1 MLAEQGFAIP
11 PPPPGPP
18 PASTRSQSLCRPTDT
33 YQSTSTPLVISRHRQ
48 PPGRG
53 TGLGP
58 VPPTPAD
65 WREDDHNTAVHD
77 HTTQEAETNRPAWP
91 GSRHVE
97 TESLSTTQHS
107 EVTASADVPINTSGP
122 FHLSRDSTGLIRSPA
137 VRNRSSKGLRE
148 RRSESKNGKGHG
160 MEDHESHA
168 AMADALS
175 RPLMDLVV
183 SGSSGSLAGRR
194 ASTRLT
200 PKSAKTF
207 RGLDEALRSSESGP
221 VSGSAR
227 STPRLDSSR
236 NETFRKEAT
245 QTPPFSLGKEGFHRQ
260 SLEDRASPYLR
271 SKVAPTPPLQSSHR
285 TGLASSLSVPPT
297 SDTRPISH
305 LLHMPNDDN
314 VNIQVMPLSPESTQ
328 SSLDMDETTD
338 QEGFARRAIERHR
351 AFALQEAAAGSDSE
365 RLYLFIEHMVAE
377 SRIRRERYEKVF
389 KEEHLSPLDLVNG
402 MFDEPARDR
411 IRAPLAELAQQ
422 SLRPDSRRSSGTS
435 FADSQSHSRRPS
447 TTATSELTQP
457 VQPPVLPALDTNVN
471 DSRRKD
477 YVPCLSPIASMSAV
491 TGRDEMDSRG
501 RAPSRWWE
509 GQSNSSNNGDGFKVL
524 ERSKR
529 ESKYMSAVLEHET
542 TAENLVSYQEI
553 PGSSQPPLYGPD
565 EYPPEKTG
573 LHDQPRFIP
582 PPPPHPPTPM
592 SAPYT
597 PDPWKL
603 DISRLITLPPP
614 YPRHHPA
621 VNNSHPDL
629 ADIRGLVRSLNDT
642 QETDVAQESYEAR
655 VLEKRQRA
663 DSLCKHQK
671 SLHEQDV
678 QFRIEHGEISQ
689 QQFDEA
695 EASLEAKMA
704 SSAKDLAQASFD
716 LYQNLVVTPLHSL
729 YSERIGRATS
739 AFTAL
744 ARRLHSD
751 SQTHSP
757 NLPQEAGDEQPEL
770 LEKLTMLKW
779 LFETR
784 ESLHRDSYNLL
795 SARNEKYKT
804 IVLLP
809 YKQAHN
815 SEKLVEAEA
824 FFSKDTCARKVAA
837 DKAALARWQ
846 DFHNVIEQHV
856 TRGVEVQLSAFW
868 DIAPPLQALL
878 QRVPNGNHLSG
889 FDILIPRA
897 EVEENPTYW
906 EHPLRYLYSVLA
918 HAEASTKQF
927 VDSQISLWCLLQEV
941 REGAVGA
948 RWRNEESRVLEEG
961 REDMSEWR
969 WRIESQKGAEIKQGL
984 DDLKERV
991 AAVEGQWVEGL
1002 GGEIGRVRQSLRSRL
1017 EETRG
1022 WDEELE
1028 SGG

>member
-1 MLAEQGFAIP
+1 M
-11 PPPPGPP
+11 
-18 PASTRSQSLCRPTDT
+18 
-33 YQSTSTPLVISRHRQ
+33 
-48 PPGRG
+48 
-53 TGLGP
+53 
-58 VPPTPAD
+58 
-65 WREDDHNTAVHD
+65 
-77 HTTQEAETNRPAWP
+77 
-91 GSRHVE
+91 
-97 TESLSTTQHS
+97 
-107 EVTASADVPINTSGP
+107 
-122 FHLSRDSTGLIRSPA
+122 
-137 VRNRSSKGLRE
+137 
-148 RRSESKNGKGHG
+148 
-160 MEDHESHA
+160 
-168 AMADALS
+168 
-175 RPLMDLVV
+175 
-183 SGSSGSLAGRR
+183 
-194 ASTRLT
+194 
-200 PKSAKTF
+200 
-207 RGLDEALRSSESGP
+207 
-221 VSGSAR
+221 
-227 STPRLDSSR
+227 
-236 NETFRKEAT
+236 
-245 QTPPFSLGKEGFHRQ
+245 
-260 SLEDRASPYLR
+260 
-271 SKVAPTPPLQSSHR
+271 
-285 TGLASSLSVPPT
+285 
-297 SDTRPISH
+297 
-305 LLHMPNDDN
+305 
-314 VNIQVMPLSPESTQ
+314 NIQVMPLSPESTQ
-328 SSLDMDETTD
+328 SLLDMDDEGD
-338 QEGFARRAIERHR
+338 CNGFARRAIERHR
-351 AFALQEAAAGSDSE
+351 AFVRKEAAAGSDSE
-365 RLYLFIEHMVAE
+365 RLHLFTEHMIAE
-377 SRIRRERYEKVF
+377 ARIRRERYDKVF
-389 KEEHLSPLDLVNG
+389 REEHLDPADLLAG
-402 MFDEPARDR
+402 MFDEPARNKGGFQFTE
-411 IRAPLAELAQQ
+411 PAQQ
-422 SLRPDSRRSSGTS
+422 TLHQDSRRSSSTS

-447 TTATSELTQP
+447 TTATSEPIQP
-457 VQPPVLPALDTNVN
+457 MQQPVLPALDTTVN
-471 DSRRKD
+471 DPRRKD

-542 TAENLVSYQEI
+542 IADGPVRYNEAT
-553 PGSSQPPLYGPD
+553 GSSQPPLYGPD

-573 LHDQPRFIP
+573 LHDQSGFI

-629 ADIRGLVRSLNDT
+629 ADIRGVVRSLNDP
-642 QETDVAQESYEAR
+642 QDADAAGENYEAT

-678 QFRIEHGEISQ
+678 QFRMEHGEMSQ
-689 QQFDEA
+689 EQFDEA
-695 EASLEAKMA
+695 EASLEAKLA
-704 SSAKDLAQASFD
+704 QSAKDFAQTSFD
-716 LYQNLVVTPLHSL
+716 LYQTLVVTPVHNLN
-729 YSERIGRATS
+729 SERIGRATS

-779 LFETR
+779 LFEAR
-784 ESLHRDSYNLL
+784 EALHRDSYNLL
-795 SARNEKYKT
+795 STRNDKYKA

-809 YKQAHN
+809 YEQAHN
-815 SEKLVEAEA
+815 AEKLAEAEA

-837 DKAALARWQ
+837 DRAALVRWQ
-846 DFHNVIEQHV
+846 EFHNIIEQHV

-878 QRVPNGNHLSG
+878 QIVPERNRLSS

-906 EHPLRYLYSVLA
+906 EHPLRYLYSVLE

-927 VDSQISLWCLLQEV
+927 VESQVSLWCLLQEV
-941 REGAVGA
+941 REGVVGA
-948 RWRNEESRVLEEG
+948 KWRTEESRTLEEG
-961 REDMSEWR
+961 REDMNEWR
-969 WRIESQKGAEIKQGL
+969 WRMERQKADEIRRGL

-991 AAVEGQWVEGL
+991 AVVEGQWVEGL
-1002 GGEIGRVRQSLRSRL
+1002 GGEIGRVRQALRGRL

-1028 SGG
+1028 RGD